1 MIYRCNDKTLDEN
14 FNIYDNALN
23 LIDKIKNGEKELA
36 EAKNDQIKLK
46 SILGEIK
53 KANNKKRSKEPK
65 KRAIQY

>member
-65 KRAIQY
+65 KRAIKY